1 MEQNNIFKNS
11 VYRYRSCTDCAVD
24 AFKKDRLYFSTPKY
38 FNDPFDAVIHV
49 NENKLLASI
58 LRNLDEGMVSY
69 LDAKVGD
76 PTSFVDTA
84 NKDLLL
90 KHTQNPDY
98 RVAFL
103 ALIQKTIDAV
113 KNNLLTNSKT
123 ICFCEEY
130 LSTLMWSHY
139 ADYHKGFVLAYEK
152 DTLKQAGCCNEQD
165 ETIPATLEFDKIRYQ
180 SQMRD
185 YGEFFYEYLPTIY
198 KGNLPP
204 DVYSGFLAEML
215 FSKTMEWE
223 YEKEWRLCSIPIDF
237 TKPDPAHYISVRPW
251 AVFLGAKMPAKQ
263 KWQLYNIAKK
273 KRIAV
278 FEIWTND
285 LSPEFRLNF
294 QKVDP
299 QILKEEASKQAE

>member
-84 NKDLLL
+84 NKDFILRC
-90 KHTQNPDY
+90 TQDLNY
-98 RVAFL
+98 RAAFL
-103 ALIQKTIDAV
+103 DRIQKMVQTVADS
-113 KNNLLTNSKT
+113 LLTNSKT

-139 ADYHKGFVLAYEK
+139 ADYHKGFVLAYDREALK
-152 DTLKQAGCCNEQD
+152 HATCRNEQGEMITATLK
-165 ETIPATLEFDKIRYQ
+165 LDKIRYQ
-180 SQMRD
+180 SQMKD
-185 YGEFFYEYLPTIY
+185 YGEFFYEYFPTIC
-198 KGNLPP
+198 KGVPP
-204 DVYSGFLAEML
+204 VLYSRFLAEML
-215 FSKTMEWE
+215 FSKTKEWE
-223 YEKEWRLCSIPIDF
+223 YEKEWRLCSVPIDF
-237 TKPDPAHYISVRPW
+237 TKSDPVHYISVSPW

-273 KRIAV
+273 KGIAV
-278 FEIWTND
+278 FEVWTNN

-294 QKVDP
+294 QKVNP
-299 QILKEEASKQAE
+299 KVLKEEASKQV

>member
-24 AFKKDRLYFSTPKY
+24 AFKKDRLYFSSPKY

-165 ETIPATLEFDKIRYQ
+165 ETIPATLKLDKIRYQ
-180 SQMRD
+180 SQMKD
-185 YGEFFYEYLPTIY
+185 YGEFFYEYFPTIC
-198 KGNLPP
+198 KGVPP
-204 DVYSGFLAEML
+204 VLYSRFLAEML

-299 QILKEEASKQAE
+299 KILKEEASKQAE

>member
-1 MEQNNIFKNS
+1 MGQVNNIFKNS

-58 LRNLDEGMVSY
+58 FRDLDEGMVSY
-69 LDAKVGD
+69 LDAKVDD

-84 NKDLLL
+84 NKDFILRC
-90 KHTQNPDY
+90 TQDLNY
-98 RVAFL
+98 RAAFL
-103 ALIQKTIDAV
+103 DRIQKMVQTVADS
-113 KNNLLTNSKT
+113 LLTNSKT

-139 ADYHKGFVLAYEK
+139 ADYHKGFVLAYDREA
-152 DTLKQAGCCNEQD
+152 LKHATCRNEQG
-165 ETIPATLEFDKIRYQ
+165 EMIPATLKLDKIRYQ
-180 SQMRD
+180 SQMKD
-185 YGEFFYEYLPTIY
+185 YGEFFYEYFPTIC
-198 KGNLPP
+198 KGVPP
-204 DVYSGFLAEML
+204 VLYSRFLAEML
-215 FSKTMEWE
+215 FSKTKEWE
-223 YEKEWRLCSIPIDF
+223 YEKEWRLCSVPIDF
-237 TKPDPAHYISVRPW
+237 TKPDPVHYISVSPW

-273 KRIAV
+273 KGIAV
-278 FEIWTND
+278 FEVWTNN

-294 QKVDP
+294 QKVNP
-299 QILKEEASKQAE
+299 KVLKEEASKQV